1 MMFSAYGISAVM
13 EHNSSVLK
21 NNRVCY
27 ENEFPQK
34 MPHDCRL
41 LIIQFYY
48 YLLFRTI
55 VLLRSCGTFLPC
67 DHVEF

>member
-1 MMFSAYGISAVM
+1 MMLPAYGISAIM
-13 EHNSSVLK
+13 EHNSCVLK

-27 ENEFPQK
+27 ENELPQRV
-34 MPHDCRL
+34 PYDCGL
-41 LIIQFYY
+41 LIIQFYCN
-48 YLLFRTI
+48 LLFRTI